1 MMKMKMISRLRRR
14 TFRVQPPK
22 KCLLCYGMY
31 LSSLSL
37 SLSLFVF
44 SRRTQKSSKSF
55 LSLFASKS
63 LLKSYYGFVFFFFF
77 FFQNTQLLIER
88 EREREREHNTQKI
101 KPTLNPINTH
111 TEKKRETFERGFYCV
126 EGGFWKKQNRLVVN
140 GSQKPSSF

>member
-37 SLSLFVF
+37 SLSLCVFEKNAKIVKVVFVF
-44 SRRTQKSSKSF
+44 VRFKVAFKV
-55 LSLFASKS
+55 
-63 LLKSYYGFVFFFFF
+63 LLWFCV
-77 FFQNTQLLIER
+77 LLLLLLPKHTTPHR